1 MNQPQVVAIAD
12 DFSGATEIA
21 GVAYAAGL
29 TVTLSQYPNF
39 SMEDSEVR
47 VIDTDT
53 RSKTESEAAKI
64 HQIVASR
71 VGHLSTCIYKKTD
84 SVLRGHIFTELNVL
98 KLSLSKKRILF
109 SPANPDR
116 KRVIRNGKYTINGTP
131 LHQSEFAND
140 PNFPTKTDVV
150 AQAICKNGNELDAS
164 WSIPDIATTQDLL
177 NAAATLKAS
186 TLPAGA
192 SPFFS
197 ALLQTKKLVR
207 AKADQKIPPNVLTG
221 TTLLVSGSFSEVSKQ
236 TAKQFEQWNRP
247 VIRIDPRE
255 DHVPDQGLLETSP
268 VAMIKL
274 ADEVLP
280 EPTHLPHFIADCLE
294 YITMPDHIMIEGGDT
309 AAAIL
314 KKFQW
319 HSFKVIHQWEPGV
332 TTLQP
337 NHPNSPII
345 TIKPGSYPWPDQ
357 IFVHK

>member
-21 GVAYAAGL
+21 GVAHAAGL
-29 TVTLSQYPNF
+29 TVTLSQYPNL
-39 SMEDSEVR
+39 STEDSEVL

-53 RSKTESEAAKI
+53 RRKTESEAAKI
-64 HQIVASR
+64 HQIVASQ
-71 VGHLSTCIYKKTD
+71 VGPLSNCFYKKTD
-84 SVLRGHIFTELNVL
+84 SVLRGHIFTELSVL
-98 KLSLSKKRILF
+98 KQNLSMEKVLF
-109 SPANPDR
+109 CPANPAR
-116 KRVIRNGKYTINGTP
+116 NRLIRNGKYSINGTP
-131 LHQSEFAND
+131 LHLSEFAND
-140 PNFPTKTDVV
+140 PNFPTQTNVV

-164 WSIPDIATTQDLL
+164 WSIPDITTTQDLL
-177 NAAATLKAS
+177 NAAATLQAS

-221 TTLLVSGSFSEVSKQ
+221 TTILVSGSFSEVSKQ

-247 VIRIDPRE
+247 VIRIDPKE
-255 DHVPDQGLLETSP
+255 DQVPNIELLETSP

-280 EPTHLPHFIADCLE
+280 EPTHLPLFIADCLQ

-345 TIKPGSYPWPDQ
+345 TIKPGSYPWPET
-357 IFVHK
+357 IFFQK